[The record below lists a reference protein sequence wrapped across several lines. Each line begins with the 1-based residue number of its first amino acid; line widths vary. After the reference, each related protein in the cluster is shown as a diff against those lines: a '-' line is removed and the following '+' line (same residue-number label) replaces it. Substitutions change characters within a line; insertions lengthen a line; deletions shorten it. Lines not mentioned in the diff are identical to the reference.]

1 MLIDIRY
8 LFWGIIAIAFFIA
21 IIYLIFVLRKL
32 VQVLSNVNSILE
44 SNKGSMTNI
53 IKNMADITDNVKD
66 VSEVVTETTADVIV
80 AKENISEYINIFK
93 DILFLIKNVFKK

>member
-8 LFWGIIAIAFFIA
+8 LFWGIIAIAFFVA

-32 VQVLSNVNSILE
+32 IQVLSNVNSILE